1 MLNIGDMTNAPE
13 ALTNLLKEFRRVQV
27 SRFPIDVVYKYNNS
41 ALVFID
47 SRFPTDTT
55 NYHKVAG
62 LLIWKTDDVGKNIY
76 EITSRLIANSKFN
89 PGKVEYHTKTTNDPK
104 KAVKFLRDYIKPFS
118 QIELANRSVSYVE
131 TAFGEQ
137 KVQARSAF
145 YDACQIGVEALIKE
159 VIRLKAIGVKP
170 QTEKFEKVY
179 NEGIPKYE
187 AYLESKQKE
196 FHQAHVWIN
205 PDQSVLLT
213 IMNKELDKQPETASY
228 ESLTECPEWVQQGV
242 AMLRILEA
250 SRKPVVGLGT
260 RWGDSDFWL
269 EVPAQ

>member
-13 ALTNLLKEFRRVQV
+13 ALTNLLKEFRRIQV

-41 ALVFID
+41 ALTFID
-47 SRFPTDTT
+47 SRFPTDTM
-55 NYHKVAG
+55 NQHKVAG
-62 LLIWKTDDVGKNIY
+62 LLFWRTGDEGKNIY

-89 PGKVEYHTKTTNDPK
+89 PGKVEHHTKTTNDPK
-104 KAVKFLRDYIKPFS
+104 KALKFMRDYIKPFS
-118 QIELANRSVSYVE
+118 QIELAKRSLSYVE
-131 TAFGEQ
+131 TAFDEQ

-145 YDACQIGVEALIKE
+145 YGACNVGVEALIEE
-159 VIRLKAIGVKP
+159 VIRLKSIGVKP

-187 AYLESKQKE
+187 EYLESKQKK

-213 IMNKELDKQPETASY
+213 IMNKELDKQPEIASY

-250 SRKPVVGLGT
+250 NTKPVVGLGT